1 MAGLCQEPRPIGY
14 RMIPVT
20 AMPPFTKLY
29 TVCTKEAKGSVIL
42 GAARF
47 SVGQSAGNAQEK
59 SHIHQAASDSR
70 IWLCFEPWRRGR
82 DSNPRYL
89 AVRLI
94 SNQVHSTTLPPL
106 RGSEIIA
113 QDMRWIER
121 LLLLS
126 IIFFIA
132 ACGERDGRLPFPT
145 PAQHDLVV
153 LVRPGLLTYATDEN
167 GNPSGLEYDLVQV
180 FAQELGVGVKY
191 IVTEPEELNADLAES
206 RYHLAIGWLTPSADP
221 SQQSTPPIFQTRD
234 ILIQHEAT
242 LPLTEAAQLSGK
254 TVHVMAG
261 SRQAKTLQKLAKEI
275 PDIHIVEFN
284 GADILSLLER
294 LGNRRIEYVAVDDSL
309 EDLANQHIPNLRAS
323 LALSESQPV
332 AWGLGRHPNVE
343 LKARIDKFVERVQR
357 DGTLARLEDRYLGH
371 VRRLTHADIIK
382 FLGEIE
388 TTLPKFR
395 KSFQAAQV
403 LTGIDWRL
411 IAAVSYHESH
421 WDPNATSYTNVR
433 GIMMLTE
440 DTADRL
446 QGNNRLNANESIL
459 AGARY
464 INLLK
469 EQLPEETEEPDR
481 TWLALA
487 AYNIGPGH
495 FNAAR
500 TLAKQQNADP
510 NAWYEMKR
518 ILPKLSQPKVYQQLK
533 TGRARG
539 GEAVIL
545 VENIRSYYDILQRNT
560 APFAPTPRAAE
571 GLKRLVI
578 EIEERRKAYVKRTT
592 AARAI
597 SGINGTASPGLKLP
611 ATGSI
616 QDFA

>member
-1 MAGLCQEPRPIGY
+1 
-14 RMIPVT
+14 
-20 AMPPFTKLY
+20 
-29 TVCTKEAKGSVIL
+29 
-42 GAARF
+42 
-47 SVGQSAGNAQEK
+47 
-59 SHIHQAASDSR
+59 
-70 IWLCFEPWRRGR
+70 
-82 DSNPRYL
+82 
-89 AVRLI
+89 
-94 SNQVHSTTLPPL
+94 
-106 RGSEIIA
+106 
-113 QDMRWIER
+113 MRWIER

-126 IIFFIA
+126 LIFFIA
-132 ACGERDGRLPFPT
+132 ACGEREGRLPFPT

-153 LVRPGLLTYATDEN
+153 LVRPGLLTYTTDEN

-191 IVTEPEELNADLAES
+191 LLAEPEELDASLAES
-206 RYHLAIGWLTPSADP
+206 RYHLAIGWLTPGTDP
-221 SQQSTPPIFQTRD
+221 SLQSTPPIFQTRD

-242 LPLTEAAQLSGK
+242 LPLTEPAQLSGK

-275 PDIHIVEFN
+275 PDIHVVEFN

-332 AWGLGRHPNVE
+332 AWVLGRHPNLE
-343 LKARIDKFVERVQR
+343 LQARLDKFVERVQH

-371 VRRLTHADIIK
+371 VRRLTQADIVK

-388 TTLPKFR
+388 ATLPKFR

-411 IAAVSYHESH
+411 IAAVAYHESQ
-421 WDPNATSYTNVR
+421 WNPNATSYTNVR

-446 QGNNRLNANESIL
+446 QVSNRLDPNESIL

-464 INLLK
+464 INLLR
-469 EQLPEETEEPDR
+469 EQLADETEEPDR

-500 TLAKQQNADP
+500 TLARQLKADP
-510 NAWYEMKR
+510 DTWYEMKR
-518 ILPKLSQPKVYQQLK
+518 ILPLLAQPKYAQQLK
-533 TGRARG
+533 IGKARG

-545 VENIRSYYDILQRNT
+545 VENIRSYYDILLRNT
-560 APFAPTPRAAE
+560 PPFAPTAATAE
-571 GLKRLVI
+571 SLKRLVADI
-578 EIEERRKAYVKRTT
+578 EQRRKEYARKM
-592 AARAI
+592 AAAKAI
-597 SGINGTASPGLKLP
+597 AADSTNDTDNRPLRLPTIEPGE
-611 ATGSI
+611 SN
-616 QDFA
+616 